1 MFRNLFGK
9 KAAEPIEN
17 PAGES
22 ADMKSLRTAL
32 NSMSANLFVVIRI
45 PFEETSE
52 LQRQLLAAFAFGMSF
67 AVGKIEKL
75 TPPEVYAL
83 AIIML
88 MGTFRY
94 SAEQA
99 TAFAQELIESASG
112 RGNPTIRTVIH
123 RGIDGHRQWHSGERA
138 GLQDNIESVFKALG
152 A

>member
-67 AVGKIEKL
+67 AVGKIENL
-75 TPPEVYAL
+75 PPPDVFAL

-88 MGTFRY
+88 LGTFLY
-94 SAEQA
+94 SA
-99 TAFAQELIESASG
+99 
-112 RGNPTIRTVIH
+112 
-123 RGIDGHRQWHSGERA
+123 
-138 GLQDNIESVFKALG
+138 
-152 A
+152 